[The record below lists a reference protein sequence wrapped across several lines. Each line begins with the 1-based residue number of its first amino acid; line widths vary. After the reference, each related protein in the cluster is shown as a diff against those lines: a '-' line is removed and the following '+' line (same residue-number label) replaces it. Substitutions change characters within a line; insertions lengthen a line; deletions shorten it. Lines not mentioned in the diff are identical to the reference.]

1 MLTMTT
7 LKTPTDTL
15 CWLCL
20 LESELLSIRAFKN
33 NGLYP
38 QYDESDEEPDFECSV
53 YNSGMACGEFLEGL
67 EAGTIAP
74 LTAVGK
80 ELLDTLNHMG
90 QALCAPVWEQGVNQG
105 LYDAR
110 ADRAIYEAGADG
122 WIYS

>member
-38 QYDESDEEPDFECSV
+38 QYDESDEEPVFECSV
-53 YNSGMACGEFLEGL
+53 YNSGMACGEFLAGL

-74 LTAVGK
+74 LTAAGK
-80 ELLDTLNHMG
+80 ELLGTLNYMG
-90 QALCAPVWEQGVNQG
+90 RELCAPVWEQGVNRG

>member
-1 MLTMTT
+1 MMTLNT
-7 LKTPTDTL
+7 ATEVF

-20 LESELLSIRAFKN
+20 LENELLSIRAFQN
-33 NGLYP
+33 AGLYP
-38 QYDESDEEPDFECSV
+38 LYDESDEEPVFECSV
-53 YNSGMACGEFLEGL
+53 YNSGMACGEFLAGL

-74 LTAVGK
+74 LTAAEK
-80 ELLDTLNHMG
+80 ELLGTLNHMG
-90 QALCAPVWEQGVNQG
+90 RELCAPVWEQGVYKG